1 MDYQKLAELLF
12 PNLELTPEDI
22 EKRYPARNLP
32 EGAKVTRVAPSPT
45 GFMHLGNLFSALVGE
60 RLAHQSKGVFFLR
73 IEDTDLKRAV
83 EGGVETIIN
92 VFNSFGLNF
101 DEGAGVNDAD
111 IGDYGPY
118 RQRQRAEIYHVFARE
133 LVLKGMAYPC
143 FCTEEELNAMRETQQ
158 EQKLNFGY
166 YGEWAKCR
174 NLSMEEIEENIKAGK
189 PYVLRFRSPGKPE
202 NRIKHKD
209 LVKGDM
215 EMPENDQDIVI
226 LKSDGIPTYHFAHV
240 IDDHFMGTTHVVRG
254 EEWLATLN
262 IHLQLFREMGWKA
275 PKYVHTAQVMKLDNG
290 AKRKLSKRKDP
301 ESALTFYHAEG
312 YPVKSVLDY
321 LMTLLNSNFEEWR
334 MANPTAPLDDF
345 QFTTKKM
352 STSGCLFDMDKLL
365 DVSKN
370 TVSLMTAEEV
380 YDYVLE
386 WAKVNDT
393 ELYGLFAADPA
404 KAKAILGIGR
414 GGAKPRKD
422 FAIWREVK
430 DYVAFF
436 YPELYVPAEASAYPE
451 NVSKE
456 DCKAILEG
464 YLANYDAA
472 DDNSQWFDKVRS
484 MGESLGYAGKP
495 KDYKKNPEQFKGHVG
510 DVSGVIR
517 LAVTGR
523 TNSPD
528 MHAVMQVLGQETME
542 RRVRE
547 ALEILK

>member
-12 PNLELTPEDI
+12 PNLELTPEDM
-22 EKRYPARNLP
+22 EKRYPPRQLP

-60 RLAHQSKGVFFLR
+60 RLAHQSNGVFFLR

-83 EGGVETIIN
+83 EGGVETIIK

-101 DEGAGVNDAD
+101 DEGAGVNDSD
-111 IGDYGPY
+111 RGDYGPY
-118 RQRQRAEIYHVFARE
+118 RQRQRAEIYHVYARE
-133 LVLKGMAYPC
+133 LVLRGMAYPC

-166 YGEWAKCR
+166 YGQWAKCR
-174 NLSMEEIEENIKAGK
+174 NLTFEEIEENIKAGK
-189 PYVLRFRSPGKPE
+189 PYVLRFRSPGNPE
-202 NRIKHKD
+202 HRIKHHD

-215 EMPENDQDIVI
+215 ELPENDQDVVL

-240 IDDHFMGTTHVVRG
+240 VDDHLMGTTHVVRG

-262 IHLQLFREMGWKA
+262 IHLQLFHEMGWKA

-370 TVSLMTAEEV
+370 TVSLMSAEEV
-380 YDYVLE
+380 YSSVLD
-386 WAKVNDT
+386 WAKDNDV
-393 ELYGLFAADPA
+393 ELYGLFAADPE
-404 KAKAILGIGR
+404 KAKAILSIGR

-422 FAIWREVK
+422 IAIWKEVK

-436 YPELYVPAEASAYPE
+436 YPELYIPAKAEAYPE

-456 DCKAILEG
+456 DCRAILEG
-464 YLANYDAA
+464 YLATYDPA
-472 DDNSQWFDKVRS
+472 DDGSQWFDKVRS
-484 MGESLGYAGKP
+484 LGESLGYAGKP
-495 KDYKKNPEQFKGHVG
+495 KDYKKNPEQYKGHVG

-528 MHAVMQVLGQETME
+528 MYCVMNVLGRETME
-542 RRVRE
+542 QRIRE